1 MHCPWQ
7 WVHSQCWIWPGSHL
21 TLQKKKERASPEE
34 WQNFCPPKGT
44 QGFPAAT
51 TGRVIKH
58 RELLGEKKNHEENLI
73 YFSCISLEVLSIMRA
88 AVIASELI
96 NWLFHSIKASPLYWY
111 SKDGRAG
118 WVSKNLCRKSSN
130 TWEFSPSGDGKQ
142 SQGKS
147 QSTHGKSQIHIL
159 LLEYSPALCTV
170 LFQDISVLTPQL

>member
-1 MHCPWQ
+1 MAMGSFP
-7 WVHSQCWIWPGSHL
+7 VLDLAWITSDPSEKKGKSLSWGVAEFLPTQRNPRISCSHNW
-21 TLQKKKERASPEE
+21 KSYK
-34 WQNFCPPKGT
+34 T
-44 QGFPAAT
+44 QGAF
-51 TGRVIKH
+51 R
-58 RELLGEKKNHEENLI
+58 GEKNHEENLI